1 MVAEQVYVQQ
11 PKVRPAGV
19 SLRQWRLAALYE
31 RCSSAREALLQAGY
45 SLAIAEGA
53 AKRTFDTIGVQRARV
68 AQEEMRQ
75 AKRDS
80 ATEIKRKAGARVS
93 IALDGDTD
101 PVYALNAWAT
111 ASKVKADYPDEEQGL
126 DDATMQT
133 ARDYISKVVQC
144 TVDYIASKIVSD
156 NMDVRSLLSP
166 QAIDAIVLASESC
179 ELTQYPL
186 SDVAPPAP
194 ALLPAKTKRAE

>member
-1 MVAEQVYVQQ
+1 MQ
-11 PKVRPAGV
+11 R
-19 SLRQWRLAALYE
+19 
-31 RCSSAREALLQAGY
+31 
-45 SLAIAEGA
+45 AIA
-53 AKRTFDTIGVQRARV
+53 
-68 AQEEMRQ
+68 AQTAQAQ

-93 IALDGDTD
+93 VALDGDTD

-144 TVDYIASKIVSD
+144 TVDYIASKLVSD
-156 NMDVRSLLSP
+156 NMDVRALLSQ
-166 QAIDAIVLASESC
+166 QAIDSIVLASESC

-186 SDVAPPAP
+186 SDAIPPSTT
-194 ALLPAKTKRAE
+194 LLPAKTKRAE